1 MVILGDATKF
11 TITKRGISSAD
22 PISSSFS
29 EKMNSSI
36 HLPGSVFRQIGDGMN
51 TTGLVFTLYKASTLF
66 PVSSQTGSGKNSS
79 MTEVGTH
86 IIAAN
91 INGED
96 VEGIMEPV
104 TINLQLNIRE
114 GVSSSCLITGSLYT
128 LLIYSV

>member
-1 MVILGDATKF
+1 
-11 TITKRGISSAD
+11 
-22 PISSSFS
+22 
-29 EKMNSSI
+29 
-36 HLPGSVFRQIGDGMN
+36 
-51 TTGLVFTLYKASTLF
+51 
-66 PVSSQTGSGKNSS
+66 

-96 VEGIMEPV
+96 VEGVMEPV

-114 GVSSSCLITGSLYT
+114 GVSSSYLVTGSLHT

>member
-1 MVILGDATKF
+1 MVILGDVTKF
-11 TITKRGISSAD
+11 TITKRGISSSD
-22 PISSSFS
+22 SISSSFS

-36 HLPGSVFRQIGDGMN
+36 HLPGSVFQQIGDGTN

-66 PVSSQTGSGKNSS
+66 PVNSQTRSNKNSS

-96 VEGIMEPV
+96 VEGIVEPV